1 MNDHLPSPRRE
12 PTQAAEGMPRWR
24 WTLAEFERFI
34 ELGILTEDDRVELIG
49 GEIVPMAS
57 KGIAHETVRGDL
69 HDWLVDHLPRNLRV
83 REELGWRPDDATY
96 CEPDL
101 LVFPRS
107 FRTPSRVPP
116 GEVLLAIE
124 VSDTTL
130 NKDLRIKAA
139 LYAGLGVREYWVVNA
154 FTLDTHVHLEPV
166 AGAYSKKRKV
176 PPSRRLAPTLLPPTL
191 LPGVALRLSELCEQS

>member
-1 MNDHLPSPRRE
+1 MNQHFPHSRRE

-34 ELGILTEDDRVELIG
+34 ELGILTEDDHVELIG

-57 KGIAHETVRGDL
+57 KGIAHENVRADL
-69 HDWLVDHLPRNLRV
+69 NLWLVDHLPRSLGV
-83 REELGWRPDDATY
+83 YVELGWRPDADTY

-101 LVFPRS
+101 LIMPRR

-124 VSDTTL
+124 VADTTL
-130 NKDLRIKAA
+130 KKDLGTKAA

-154 FTLDTHVHLEPV
+154 FTLDTHVHLDPV
-166 AGAYSKKRKV
+166 GGAYAKKRKV
-176 PPSRRLAPTLLPPTL
+176 AANRRLAATLVPEV
-191 LPGVALRLSELCEQS
+191 GLRLADLDIASE